1 MNAVAYR
8 WDAATFLRAEGL
20 GVFSGRVELVE
31 GEVWPV
37 VLGLWHGQVQARVV
51 VALQGQ
57 GEVLTATLPTA
68 DSLPDPD
75 VWVLRPGAQPVDQ
88 VSPRLPRWDAADV
101 LLVVEVSD
109 ETVDADLGA
118 KAALYARAGYVR
130 YWVVTRDGVHDHGD
144 PRDGAYASV
153 RMAGVDATVA
163 APDGTTVA
171 VRALLPVG

>member
-1 MNAVAYR
+1 MTAVAYR
-8 WDAATFLRAEGL
+8 WDVAAFLRAEGL
-20 GVFSGRVELVE
+20 GVFAGRVELVE

-37 VLGLWHGQVQARVV
+37 VLGLWHGQVQPRVV

-75 VWVLRPGAQPVDQ
+75 VWVLRPGAQAVDQ
-88 VSPRLPRWDAADV
+88 VSPRLPRWAAADV

-109 ETVDADLGA
+109 ETVEADLSD

-130 YWVVTRDGVHDHGD
+130 YWAVTRDGVHEHGD

-153 RMAGVDATVA
+153 RLAGVDATVT
-163 APDGTTVA
+163 APDGSAVP
-171 VRALLPVG
+171 VRALLVAG